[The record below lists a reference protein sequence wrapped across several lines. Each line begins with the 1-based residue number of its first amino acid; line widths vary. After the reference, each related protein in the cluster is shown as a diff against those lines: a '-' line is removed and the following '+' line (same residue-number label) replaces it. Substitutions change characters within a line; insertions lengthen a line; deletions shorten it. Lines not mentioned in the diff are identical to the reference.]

1 MSETKKELR
10 WFSIM
15 DYEKEAKLMLNPS
28 HQEKCAE
35 AVCKAVCEY
44 FGMKYVSKTDSF
56 IEKDCDSLSY
66 VRNVLQP

>member
-15 DYEKEAKLMLNPS
+15 DYEKEAKLMLDKK

-35 AVCKAVCEY
+35 AVAKAVCEY
-44 FGMKYVSKTDSF
+44 FGVTYVAK
-56 IEKDCDSLSY
+56 K
-66 VRNVLQP
+66 VK